1 MIPLFFQQ
9 KTFLFASNEHYT
21 LQEQTNVAVF
31 CVFPLL
37 HFSMNPNIIVNSF
50 GYIVA
55 TIHQF

>member
-9 KTFLFASNEHYT
+9 KTFLFASNEHYI
-21 LQEQTNVAVF
+21 LQEQTNIGVF
-31 CVFPLL
+31 RVFPLL
-37 HFSMNPNIIVNSF
+37 HCSMNPNIIANSF